1 MQTLQQDIIVSIDN
15 LVTIVIVR
23 FTLLVVKG
31 ADIHTFGGV
40 NYLGQYI
47 IVRCILRF
55 FNSKLT

>member
-1 MQTLQQDIIVSIDN
+1 MQTLQQDIIIDIDN

-31 ADIHTFGGV
+31 ADIHTFRGV

-47 IVRCILRF
+47 IV
-55 FNSKLT
+55 